1 MKSSLGVK
9 MRRLLSTLTM
19 LVGSTAMLLS
29 SFATPST
36 PVTAQ
41 TPAVVHAAPAPA
53 PEREGAEGSF
63 TFAGKYAVST
73 YRPAGPI
80 RGVAI
85 FLSGDGGWNLGVVDM
100 ARALT
105 EQGVAVA
112 GISTPAFQK
121 GLEAESYKCVN
132 PNFALQA
139 LAQDYE
145 HRLGLPRYIK
155 PVLTGYSSG
164 ATIAY
169 AALAQAPAGTWR
181 GAVSLGFGPDI
192 GGIKPW
198 CPIPG
203 VTVSRIDKPEKGWL
217 FSTTQHLP
225 APWLV
230 LQGTSDQ
237 VVDAATTRSF
247 TRQVPQAQ
255 LIELPK
261 VGHGFSVQANWMPQF
276 KAAFAPLLEPEA
288 AATPAPAATLANVSD
303 LPLTIVAD
311 PAARHTDVMAVMYS
325 GDGGWAGIDRD
336 LAGRLAAAGVPV
348 VGVDSLSYFWNA
360 KSPAQAGQDAGR
372 IVERFSREWHRPK
385 VIFVG
390 YSFGADDLAY
400 IVANLPPAVRPMV
413 TRLSMLG
420 LSGTA
425 DFQFHL
431 ASWLDLSG
439 DNALPTLPAIER
451 LRGTPMQCI
460 RGDEE
465 KHSACPTIPNGLVEQ
480 VVLPGGHHFGDNGE
494 GLASVVLRGL
504 L

>member
-1 MKSSLGVK
+1 
-9 MRRLLSTLTM
+9 MRHLLSRLAATAATAA
-19 LVGSTAMLLS
+19 LVLSTFSSTA
-29 SFATPST
+29 T
-36 PVTAQ
+36 PVAAQ
-41 TPAVVHAAPAPA
+41 VPHVVAAAPV
-53 PEREGAEGSF
+53 PEGPPKEDSF
-63 TFAGKYAVST
+63 TFAGKYAVSS

-100 ARALT
+100 ARALNA
-105 EQGVAVA
+105 QGVAVA
-112 GISTPAFQK
+112 GISTPQLIMNLD
-121 GLEAESYKCVN
+121 GNSYKCVN

-145 HRLGLPRYIK
+145 HRLGLPHYIQ
-155 PVLTGYSSG
+155 PILVGYSSG

-169 AALAQAPAGTWR
+169 GALAQAPAGTWR

-192 GGIKPW
+192 NGIKPW
-198 CPIPG
+198 CDIPG
-203 VTVSRIDKPEKGWL
+203 VTVSHITKPEPGWL
-217 FSTTQHLP
+217 FSPAPHLS

-230 LQGTSDQ
+230 LQGGIDQ
-237 VVDAATTRSF
+237 VVDPAVARDF
-247 TRQVPQAQ
+247 TKRVPQAQ

-261 VGHGFSVQANWMPQF
+261 VGHGFSVEANWMPQF
-276 KAAFAPLLEPEA
+276 KAAFTPLLEPV
-288 AATPAPAATLANVSD
+288 AATAPAPASPLANVAD

-311 PAARHTDVMAVMYS
+311 PAAKHSDMMAVMYS

-336 LAGRLAAAGVPV
+336 LAARLAAAGVPV

-360 KSPAQAGQDAGR
+360 KTPAQAGADAGR
-372 IVERFSREWHRPK
+372 IVEHFSREWHRPK

-400 IVANLPPAVRPMV
+400 IVGNLPPALRPMV
-413 TRLSMLG
+413 ARLSLLG

-439 DNALPTLPAIER
+439 DTSLPTLPAIER

-460 RGDEE
+460 RGEEE
-465 KHSACPTIPNGLVEQ
+465 KHSACPTLPAGLADQ
-480 VVLPGGHHFGDNGE
+480 ILLPGGHHFGNNGD
-494 GLASVVLRGL
+494 GLAAAVLKGL

>member
-1 MKSSLGVK
+1 MRGLLPSLTIVAGSAAMIV
-9 MRRLLSTLTM
+9 SAFS
-19 LVGSTAMLLS
+19 STATAVAAQPRAAS
-29 SFATPST
+29 PVRDGPVAT
-36 PVTAQ
+36 
-41 TPAVVHAAPAPA
+41 
-53 PEREGAEGSF
+53 GSF
-63 TFAGKYAVST
+63 TFAGWQDVNT

-80 RGVAI
+80 RGVVI
-85 FLSGDGGWNLGVVDM
+85 FLSGDGGWNLGVIDM
-100 ARALT
+100 AKELAA
-105 EQGVAVA
+105 QGVAVA
-112 GISTPAFQK
+112 GISTPALQK
-121 GLEAESYKCVN
+121 HLDGDAEKCVN
-132 PNFALQA
+132 PNYGLQA

-155 PVLTGYSSG
+155 PILTGYSSG

-192 GGIKPW
+192 GGAKPW
-198 CPIPG
+198 CAIPD
-203 VTVSRIDKPEKGWL
+203 VTVSRITKPEAGWL
-217 FSTTQHLP
+217 FSAAPRLS

-230 LQGTSDQ
+230 LQGAIDQ
-237 VVDAATTRSF
+237 VVSPAATRAF
-247 TRQVPQAQ
+247 TERLPQAQ

-261 VGHGFSVQANWMPQF
+261 VGHGFSVPAHWMPQF
-276 KAAFAPLLEPEA
+276 KAAFTPLLEPPA
-288 AATPAPAATLANVSD
+288 NPAPAIPLANIAD

-311 PAARHTDVMAVMYS
+311 PAARHTDLMAVMYS

-336 LAGRLAAAGVPV
+336 LAARLAGAGVPV

-360 KSPAQAGQDAGR
+360 RTPAEAGLDAGR
-372 IVERFSREWHRPK
+372 IVEHFSREWHRPR

-400 IVANLPPAVRPMV
+400 IVGNLPPAIRPMV
-413 TRLSMLG
+413 ARLSMLG

-431 ASWLDLSG
+431 ASWLDIRG
-439 DNALPTLPAIER
+439 AKALPTLPAIER

-460 RGDEE
+460 RGEEE
-465 KHSACPTIPNGLVEQ
+465 KHSACLEIPAGLVEQ
-480 VVLPGGHHFGDNGE
+480 VLLPGGHHFGDNSDA
-494 GLASVVLRGL
+494 LAAALLRGL